1 MAHKKSVLELSNVEA
16 CCAYLGVEAS
26 DKLVSIIDLDE
37 VGTVRYSPKRMGVY
51 GLACSWQ
58 DDSDTGAYLHFYAPG
73 YMDSLEED
81 FEYTTHGWA
90 IVFDPKLLDD
100 TLLANRMKE
109 YKFFTPDTT
118 NKIRLDSDER
128 YMILCCFKSVRLEL
142 QNATDRFSAHII
154 AAGIAVLLILCM
166 RYFEHQRGSLQ
177 DSADIIISKFSKL
190 IRDYLSG
197 SRDMLQELP
206 TVSSCADVLHL
217 SPNYLGDV
225 VRKKLRCSAQQ
236 YIRQMV
242 VKEAAHQLRYSSFSI
257 GEIGYNLGFKY
268 PHHFTRVFKQE
279 FGVTPNEYRNQVLQN
294 GIANKA

>member
-1 MAHKKSVLELSNVEA
+1 MAYKKSVLELSNVEA
-16 CCAYLGVEAS
+16 CCAYLGVETN
-26 DKLVSIIDLDE
+26 DKLIGLIDLDE
-37 VGTVRYSPKRMGVY
+37 VGTVRYSPKRVGVY

-58 DDSDTGAYLHFYAPG
+58 DDSDTGAYLYFYTPG
-73 YMDSLEED
+73 YVDTLEED
-81 FEYTTHGWA
+81 FEYSPHGVA

-118 NKIRLDSDER
+118 NKIRLDSAER
-128 YMILCCFKSVRLEL
+128 HIIMSCFQSIRLEL
-142 QNATDRFSAHII
+142 RNVTDRFSVHII
-154 AAGIAVLLILCM
+154 AAGIAVLLNLCM
-166 RYFEHQRGSLQ
+166 RYFERQRGSLQ
-177 DSADIIISKFSKL
+177 DSADVIVSKFNKL
-190 IRDYLSG
+190 ICDYLSG
-197 SRDMLQELP
+197 SRDALQELP
-206 TVSSCADVLHL
+206 TVSSCAEELHI

-225 VRKKLRCSAQQ
+225 VRKKLKCSAQQ

-242 VKEAAHQLRYSSFSI
+242 VKEAAHQLRYSSQSI

-294 GIANKA
+294 SVASRA

>member
-37 VGTVRYSPKRMGVY
+37 VGTVRYSPKRVGVY

-58 DDSDTGAYLHFYAPG
+58 DDSDTGAYLYFYTPG
-73 YMDSLEED
+73 YVDNLEGD
-81 FEYTTHGWA
+81 FEYSPHGLA

-118 NKIRLDSDER
+118 NKIRLDSAER
-128 YMILCCFKSVRLEL
+128 HMIMCCFKSIDLEL
-142 QNATDRFSAHII
+142 QNTPDRFSSHII
-154 AAGIAVLLILCM
+154 AAGIAVLLNLCM
-166 RYFEHQRGSLQ
+166 RYFERQRGSLQ
-177 DSADIIISKFSKL
+177 DSADVIVAKFHKL
-190 IRDYLSG
+190 ICDYLSG

-206 TVSSCADVLHL
+206 TVSSCADVLHI

-225 VRKKLRCSAQQ
+225 VRKKMKCSAQHH
-236 YIRQMV
+236 IRQMV
-242 VKEAAHQLRYSSFSI
+242 VKEAAHQLRYSSLSI

-279 FGVTPNEYRNQVLQN
+279 FGVTPNEYRSQIVQN
-294 GIANKA
+294 NVANKA